1 MNFRG
6 LEIGDYFASDGQ
18 TQTQPLSI
26 HCSNFLYW
34 SELLTE
40 AILLSVHLYNTL
52 KLLQNI
58 KGKWSPNWVIF
69 GDSPR
74 GGRRGQRPLGESPG
88 FPNTVPQVQKQ
99 RFKSLNPDAWDVS
112 HAEFVHHL
120 TYQVWVTCICTA
132 PIHLN
137 SIKFLERKPIQK
149 IYFLI
154 CLFGIEVCMYWWSL
168 DFWGTLGSGSCS

>member
-1 MNFRG
+1 MTILRQMVRLRLSHCPFIVPTFYTEVSYWPKPFCYQYIYITRWNSFKTLKVSG
-6 LEIGDYFASDGQ
+6 AQIGWFLEI
-18 TQTQPLSI
+18 
-26 HCSNFLYW
+26 
-34 SELLTE
+34 
-40 AILLSVHLYNTL
+40 
-52 KLLQNI
+52 LQ
-58 KGKWSPNWVIF
+58 G
-69 GDSPR
+69 

-120 TYQVWVTCICTA
+120 TYQLWVTCICTA

-137 SIKFLERKPIQK
+137 SIKSLKENQSRK
-149 IYFLI
+149 
-154 CLFGIEVCMYWWSL
+154 LFDRFDWYLRLYWWAL